1 MTHER
6 LSVVV
11 RPHGIDGDSAAVDR
25 VDAAG
30 HERCLLAEQER
41 DDVGDLVRPPGP
53 AEWSEECAGIRARSA
68 VGCRPRRCEQI
79 CRNDPGRDRIHADAD
94 RTAERVRP
102 RRACLLVW
110 YAMRSAPPPKEQI
123 DALVTRELLEGVY
136 DLFPMLRDVRRRP
149 AAALSG
155 GQQQMVAIGRM
166 LMSDPNLLLLDEPSL
181 GLAPIAIGEV
191 AKAVM
196 TLREDGRSILLVEQR
211 VDLALQVC
219 AIASTC
225 WPGEKSYSKTTWVR
239 SQGTG
244 ALSSTRTSDRG
255 LMWIRRACGDG
266 PDQAIRPTPVPDIAV
281 PTFKPEAAEARRVWH
296 TSRACGQ
303 FTSGL

>member
-1 MTHER
+1 MIGDSAVQLLTDQCSVRDVEQGWFATHTDER

-68 VGCRPRRCEQI
+68 VGCRPRRSEQV

-219 AIASTC
+219 DRVYVLAG
-225 WPGEKSYSKTTWVR
+225 GEVVLEDNV
-239 SQGTG
+239 G
-244 ALSSTRTSDRG
+244 AL
-255 LMWIRRACGDG
+255 AGDG
-266 PDQAIRPTPVPDIAV
+266 RSLIDAYL
-281 PTFKPEAAEARRVWH
+281 
-296 TSRACGQ
+296 G
-303 FTSGL
+303 